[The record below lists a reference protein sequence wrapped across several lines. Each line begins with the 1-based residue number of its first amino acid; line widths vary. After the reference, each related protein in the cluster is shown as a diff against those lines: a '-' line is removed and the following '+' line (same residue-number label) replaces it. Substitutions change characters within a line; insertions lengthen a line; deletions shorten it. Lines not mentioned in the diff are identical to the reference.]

1 MIRQQKNWIP
11 LSEFK
16 HGGYLILIHSLSP
29 TRAIEINCV
38 YNILVFHNPM
48 RKEIYLPGENLIL

>member
-48 RKEIYLPGENLIL
+48 RKEIYLP